1 METRDFILD
10 TLDRVQQEL
19 TYAVDGLTHEELVW
33 RPGPEANSI
42 GFILWHQ
49 LRCEDA
55 MLSGWIKRVP
65 QLWVSGQWCRKLN
78 LPDDPGDDGYG
89 YTAEQVAAFPV
100 PPLTDLLDYGTAVR
114 AQTVEHLRSSAPA
127 ALNETVKIEPISAE
141 MAVGQVFSIL
151 LCEIALHVGQIAYLR
166 GLQRGINK

>member
-1 METRDFILD
+1 METGDFILD

-19 TYAVDGLTHEELVW
+19 TNAVDGLTHEELIW

-42 GFILWHQ
+42 GFVLWHQ

-55 MLSGWIKRVP
+55 MLAGWIQQKP
-65 QLWVSGQWCRKLN
+65 QLWVSEQWCQKLG
-78 LPDDPGDDGYG
+78 LPEDPADDGYG

-100 PPLTDLLDYGTAVR
+100 PKLDDLLGYGAAVR
-114 AQTVEHLRSSAPA
+114 ARSVEYLRGKPRLDEVVQNAPVPGE
-127 ALNETVKIEPISAE
+127 LT
-141 MAVGQVFSIL
+141 VGQVFSIL
-151 LCEIALHVGQIAYLR
+151 LCEITMHVGQIAYLR